1 MGDRTNESRDV
12 EVPLEVYK
20 IVTVFSTL
28 FAAVA
33 VVGGFMLLDTATNQ
47 ATASLE
53 TVNVVLAILGIAVI
67 LAGAALYIFS
77 TRFRTP
83 EMGNPKDGPD

>member
-12 EVPLEVYK
+12 EVPLGVYK

-53 TVNVVLAILGIAVI
+53 TVNVALAILGIAII
-67 LAGAALYIFS
+67 LAGAALYVFS
-77 TRFRTP
+77 TRFRTA
-83 EMGNPKDGPD
+83 EMGNPKDDPD